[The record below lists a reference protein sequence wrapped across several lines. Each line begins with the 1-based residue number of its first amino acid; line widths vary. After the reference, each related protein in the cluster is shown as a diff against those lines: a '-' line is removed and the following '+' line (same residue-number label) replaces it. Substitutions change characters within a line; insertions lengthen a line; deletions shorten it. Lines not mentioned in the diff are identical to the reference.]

1 MQVKHLKTG
10 LVMLLFVAALFVV
23 LPTHIVKAQ
32 TTTISISPQS
42 NLATVGQ
49 TLKVNIQINNVQN
62 LYGVDIALTWDTSM
76 LKLVSN
82 QTFVPVSN
90 GAGILNGPILFVQES
105 ADQSIGEYNLIATS
119 ENPAGAFSGSGTL
132 ATLTFT
138 VTSTGSSA
146 LTLISST
153 SSAPQ
158 LASYAA
164 PGSGETSQPI
174 SAMVVNG
181 SVYTTSSS
189 SSPSSAPT
197 STTSASSSS
206 TPSSSTTPTATSSVP
221 ELSGSAIL
229 IVIIVTSA
237 ALLLLSAK
245 TKKKIAC

>member
-1 MQVKHLKTG
+1 MRVKNLKTG

-23 LPTHIVKAQ
+23 LPNHIVKAQ
-32 TTTISISPQS
+32 TATINVSPQS
-42 NLATVGQ
+42 NLVTVGQ
-49 TLKVNIQINNVQN
+49 TLKVNIQINNIQN

-82 QTFVPVSN
+82 QTFAPVSN

-146 LTLISST
+146 LTLMSST
-153 SSAPQ
+153 SSTPQ

-174 SAMVVNG
+174 NVTVVNG
-181 SVYTTSSS
+181 NVYTASSS

-197 STTSASSSS
+197 STTSASNSS
-206 TPSSSTTPTATSSVP
+206 TPSSSTTPTTTSSVP
-221 ELSGSAIL
+221 ELSGMAIL
-229 IVIIVTSA
+229 IVIIATSA
-237 ALLLLSAK
+237 AIVLSAK
-245 TKKKIAC
+245 TKKKIL